1 MSKKRFFKIFI
12 YLFRAKEV
20 INCIMTTP
28 QWLTLIMGYL
38 NLKPLD
44 YPFEFST
51 RKGQKIVL
59 NNFYDLVTVW
69 VIFFRKEYAIPQ
81 SCRVMIDAGANIGTF
96 SIYSSTFNVEKIY
109 AIEPFPMTFDQFKKN
124 IDLNSLN
131 PKIKSFQ
138 LALSGSD
145 GTRTMDLSPG
155 PSQSRGLLADTN
167 EKGLTVPAM
176 SLKSFLSQIGEKKI
190 DLLKI
195 DIEGGEYD
203 VFEHC
208 DQETFNKINEI
219 VMEYHPTG
227 DKKNL
232 FRQLTHHGYLLKKEI
247 KFSPKSGLA
256 HFVKDAS
263 L

>member
-1 MSKKRFFKIFI
+1 MSKKIFKFFN
-12 YLFRAKEV
+12 YLFRTKEI
-20 INCIMTTP
+20 INCVMITP
-28 QWLTLIMGYL
+28 QWLSLIMGYL
-38 NLKPLD
+38 RIKPLK
-44 YPFEFST
+44 YPFQFST
-51 RKGQKIVL
+51 RKGQKIVI

-69 VIFFRKEYAIPQ
+69 VIFFRKEYPIPK

-96 SIYSSTFNVEKIY
+96 SIYGSAFNVEKIY

-131 PKIKSFQ
+131 PKVESFQ
-138 LALSGSD
+138 LALSGTD
-145 GTRTMDLSPG
+145 GTRKMDLSPG
-155 PSQSRGLLADTN
+155 PSQSRGLLDTTN
-167 EKGLTVPAM
+167 EGGLTVPSI
-176 SLKSFLSQIGEKKI
+176 SLKSFLSKIGAEKI

-227 DKKNL
+227 NKQDL
-232 FRQLTHHGYLLKKEI
+232 FQRLTHHGYMLKKEI
-247 KFSPKSGLA
+247 KFSPKSGMA
-256 HFVKDAS
+256 HFIK
-263 L
+263 